1 MPAKPI
7 KFARV
12 RQKFSKY
19 RSKCPTCFSNVVFV
33 KCANRSNHGR
43 LSVLF
48 FLPYITKR
56 LIDSEYR
63 NRVRPK
69 RQDKHRN
76 GTKRLLYI
84 HYSDIFV
91 NSHAI
96 LGYIMLE
103 LLKQNFETKF
113 DIPNFLCFIHMYTAY
128 KVVCKNCNFL
138 YRVTT
143 ELTTGIGQGAQ
154 APPFQKWGDGGTSGF
169 VLPPPPL
176 LDRGNVRNSLFW
188 DPHFAHIL
196 WLKTHFF

>member
-1 MPAKPI
+1 MSDMPAKPI

-12 RQKFSKY
+12 RQKLRKY
-19 RSKCPTCFSNVVFV
+19 RSKCPTCSSNVVFV

-56 LIDSEYR
+56 LIDSECR
-63 NRVRPK
+63 NRVRPKHRNGTQTPK

-76 GTKRLLYI
+76 GTERRLYI

-103 LLKQNFETKF
+103 MLKHLTLKPSLIFRISSVSYTCTLLTKS
-113 DIPNFLCFIHMYTAY
+113 Y
-128 KVVCKNCNFL
+128 KSVKIAIS
-138 YRVTT
+138 YI
-143 ELTTGIGQGAQ
+143 ELLQ
-154 APPFQKWGDGGTSGF
+154 SS
-169 VLPPPPL
+169 PL
-176 LDRGNVRNSLFW
+176 G
-188 DPHFAHIL
+188 
-196 WLKTHFF
+196 

>member
-12 RQKFSKY
+12 RQKLRKY
-19 RSKCPTCFSNVVFV
+19 RSKCPTCSSNVVFV

-48 FLPYITKR
+48 FLPYNTKR

-69 RQDKHRN
+69 HRNGTQTPKRQDKHRN
-76 GTKRLLYI
+76 GTERRLYI

-103 LLKQNFETKF
+103 MLKQNFETKF

-128 KVVCKNCNFL
+128 KVVQNECVKIAISDI
-138 YRVTT
+138 
-143 ELTTGIGQGAQ
+143 ELLQ
-154 APPFQKWGDGGTSGF
+154 SS
-169 VLPPPPL
+169 L
-176 LDRGNVRNSLFW
+176 L
-188 DPHFAHIL
+188 A
-196 WLKTHFF
+196 